1 MWLRAVDSK
10 KFCAQRALFRAV
22 RCNALPLLTAASA
35 RYSSCLSWLGFS
47 FSSCRLEL
55 GVVLWLFYL
64 SLLFFSLFLQG
75 SSPHSAP
82 PIPAM
87 QPARLPRQQNMTN
100 HTHTHTH
107 THTHIRQKLW
117 RLRELKEEKE
127 IVSFRMSLL
136 EHVRPS
142 RPISFFSIS
151 YCHHPGFHLL
161 MLLFIWNKLP
171 KTESLESWDI
181 T

>member
-75 SSPHSAP
+75 SFPHSAP

-87 QPARLPRQQNMTN
+87 QPAQLPRQQNMTN

-107 THTHIRQKLW
+107 THTHKAKVMTAEGAEGRVGNSF
-117 RLRELKEEKE
+117 
-127 IVSFRMSLL
+127 VSFRMSLL
-136 EHVRPS
+136 EHVRPLGLS
-142 RPISFFSIS
+142 LSSQFPIATIQVPTF
-151 YCHHPGFHLL
+151 
-161 MLLFIWNKLP
+161 
-171 KTESLESWDI
+171 
-181 T
+181 